1 MLFVLV
7 LMWILKLFNIIVWDD
22 RGVINLIKDMKL
34 FGNME

>member
-22 RGVINLIKDMKL
+22 RGVINLIKDMNL